1 MVNKTLQK
9 KLIRNFL
16 ISGKVKSTENRINS
30 LQTNV
35 EKLIH
40 LAKRNTQASI
50 NQISKTISN
59 KKIEQKLYKYILPTF
74 KDKSTGFLKKMK
86 LNIRMTDGSKVSLLE
101 WSLPVVVEKEKKEVI
116 KTDKVK
122 PKTKTKL
129 KVKSK
134 VNDK

>member
-30 LQTNV
+30 LQTNI

-40 LAKRNTQASI
+40 LAKRNTQASV

-59 KKIEQKLYKYILPTF
+59 KKIEQKLYKYILPVF

-86 LNIRMTDGSKVSLLE
+86 LNIRMSDGSKVSLLE
-101 WSLPVVVEKEKKEVI
+101 WSLPVVVEKPKAVE
-116 KTDKVK
+116 K
-122 PKTKTKL
+122 PKTKEKL
-129 KVKSK
+129 KVKK
-134 VNDK
+134 KNDK